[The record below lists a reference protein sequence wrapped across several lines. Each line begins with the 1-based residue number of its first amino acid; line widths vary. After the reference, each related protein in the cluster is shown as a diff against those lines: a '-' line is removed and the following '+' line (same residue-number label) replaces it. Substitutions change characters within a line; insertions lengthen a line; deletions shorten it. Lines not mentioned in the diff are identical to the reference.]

1 MPTNKEIAKIFAEVG
16 EYLAMDDVPFKP
28 RAYEKAAETVGYLEE
43 EVADIYKKNG
53 LRGLEAIPGVG
64 ASIALKMEEL
74 IKTGR
79 LKYYE
84 ALKKKMPV
92 DLSGLSAVAGVG
104 PKHVKRLYKKLGIK
118 NVADL
123 KRAAAAGKIKKLAG
137 FGAKSEENILKGIDF
152 TERSGGRFMLGYI
165 LPEVERLA
173 ERLRSVRGVARVD
186 IAGSIRRRK
195 ETIGDADILVV
206 AKNSAPVM
214 DFFVNQRGVE
224 SVVAH
229 GETKSSVRLMG
240 GLEVD
245 LRVVDERSYGAA
257 LLYFTGS
264 KDHNVVL
271 RELAI
276 KKGWKL
282 NEYGLFSARGG
293 STPAPGFGR
302 AGASLGPP
310 VGGASPLAT
319 AIAGRAGG
327 KSGREEKILAGRTE
341 EEVYKKLGLAY
352 MPPELREN
360 TGEIEAALRQAAGK
374 SDGLP
379 DVIPYGSLKG
389 DLQVQSNWTDG
400 THSILEMA
408 EVAISMGLEY
418 IAITDHT
425 KRLAMT
431 GGLDVKKIQEQWKEI
446 DSVNAELKKAHP
458 RFRVLKGTEC
468 DILADGSLD
477 LPDKTLSKLDV
488 VGVSVHSLFNL
499 SEEEQTRRI
508 IKAIS
513 NPNAD
518 ILFHPTGRLVERR
531 APYRVDMDRVIA
543 AAKKTGTLMEIDAFP
558 ERSDLKDEY
567 IRKCVAAGVGMT
579 IDSDAHR
586 KDHFAFLEY
595 GIAQA
600 RRGWAEK
607 SDIAN
612 TLPVDKFLK
621 KLK

>member
-1 MPTNKEIAKIFAEVG
+1 MLTNKEIAKIFAEVG

-28 RAYEKAAETVGYLEE
+28 RAYEKAAETIGYLEE

-53 LRGLEAIPGVG
+53 LKGLEAIPGVG
-64 ASIALKMEEL
+64 ASIALKIEEL
-74 IKTGR
+74 IKTGH

-92 DLSGLSAVAGVG
+92 DLSGLSVVAGVG
-104 PKHVKRLYKKLGIK
+104 PKHVKKLYKRLGIK
-118 NVADL
+118 NIADL
-123 KRAAAAGKIKKLAG
+123 KRAATAGKIKKLAG
-137 FGAKSEENILKGIDF
+137 FGVKSEENILKGVDF
-152 TERSGGRFMLGYI
+152 IERSGGRFMLGYI

-214 DFFVNQRGVE
+214 DFFANQRGVE

-229 GETKSSVRLMG
+229 GETKSSVRLRD

-264 KDHNVVL
+264 KDHNVAL

-282 NEYGLFSARGG
+282 SEYGLFSTRGG
-293 STPAPGFGR
+293 SP
-302 AGASLGPP
+302 
-310 VGGASPLAT
+310 PLAGY
-319 AIAGRAGG
+319 ADGSGGRKG
-327 KSGREEKILAGRTE
+327 KILAGRTE
-341 EEVYKKLGLAY
+341 EEVYNKLGLAY
-352 MPPELREN
+352 VPPELREN
-360 TGEIEAALRQAAGK
+360 TGEIEAALRQVAGK

-379 DVIPYGSLKG
+379 DVIPYGSLRG

-408 EVAISMGLEY
+408 EAAILMGLEY

-425 KRLAMT
+425 KRLAMA
-431 GGLDVKKIQEQWKEI
+431 GGLDARKIQEQWKEI
-446 DSVNAELKKAHP
+446 DRVSAKLKGAHP
-458 RFRVLKGTEC
+458 RFRILKGTEC

-477 LPDKTLSKLDV
+477 LPDETLSKLDV

-508 IKAIS
+508 IKAMS

-531 APYRVDMDRVIA
+531 APYRVDMDQVIA
-543 AAKKTGTLMEIDAFP
+543 AAKKTGTLMEINAFP

-567 IRKCVAAGVGMT
+567 IRKCVAAGVGLT
-579 IDSDAHR
+579 IDSDAHH

-612 TLPVDKFLK
+612 TLPIDKFLK